1 MLPTAKNLTFCMVSE
16 RKVISH
22 VIFSSN
28 MEVKEILT
36 PKNMMIALGTIVIVM
51 SLYGM
56 THGDEWAE
64 FGWGEDNV
72 LAHDEA
78 YEEMWALHLMPLGI
92 MAIITGMVVTGK
104 ELAKMAMFAPIV
116 LVNLFAGM
124 MILAGDNGYS
134 TDPPGGITGIMGL
147 VMILTVILTGVSGYM
162 HKDDA
167 E

>member
-1 MLPTAKNLTFCMVSE
+1 
-16 RKVISH
+16 
-22 VIFSSN
+22 

-36 PKNMMIALGTIVIVM
+36 PKNMLIALGTIVIVM

-56 THGDEWAE
+56 TNGDEWAE

-72 LAHDEA
+72 QPHDEA
-78 YEEMWALHLMPLGI
+78 YEEMWALHIMPLGI

-116 LVNLFAGM
+116 LVNMFVGM
-124 MILAGDNGYS
+124 MILASDNGYS

-147 VMILTVILTGVSGYM
+147 IMMLTVILTGVSGYM
-162 HKDDA
+162 HKDGI
-167 E
+167 EESSE

>member
-1 MLPTAKNLTFCMVSE
+1 
-16 RKVISH
+16 
-22 VIFSSN
+22 

-36 PKNMMIALGTIVIVM
+36 PKNMLIALGTIVIVM

-56 THGDEWAE
+56 TNGDEWAE

-72 LAHDEA
+72 QPHDEA
-78 YEEMWALHLMPLGI
+78 YEEMWALHIMPLGI

-116 LVNLFAGM
+116 LVNMFVGM
-124 MILAGDNGYS
+124 MILASDNGYS

-147 VMILTVILTGVSGYM
+147 IMMLTVILTGVSGYM
-162 HKDDA
+162 HKDGT
-167 E
+167 EESGE

>member
-1 MLPTAKNLTFCMVSE
+1 
-16 RKVISH
+16 
-22 VIFSSN
+22 
-28 MEVKEILT
+28 MEVKEILA

-116 LVNLFAGM
+116 LVNIFAGM

-134 TDPPGGITGIMGL
+134 TDPPGGITGVMGL
-147 VMILTVILTGVSGYM
+147 VMMLTVILTGVSGYM

-167 E
+167 EEAGE

>member
-1 MLPTAKNLTFCMVSE
+1 MLPTGKNLTFCMVSK

>member
-1 MLPTAKNLTFCMVSE
+1 MYFVS
-16 RKVISH
+16 IY
-22 VIFSSN
+22 
-28 MEVKEILT
+28 MEVKEILA
-36 PKNMMIALGTIVIVM
+36 PKNMMIALGTIVIIM

-116 LVNLFAGM
+116 LVNMFAGM
-124 MILAGDNGYS
+124 MILTGDNGYS
-134 TDPPGGITGIMGL
+134 TDPPSGITGVMAL
-147 VMILTVILTGVSGYM
+147 VMMLTVILTGVSGYM

-167 E
+167 EEAGE

>member
-1 MLPTAKNLTFCMVSE
+1 MQRLYAMYFVS
-16 RKVISH
+16 SY
-22 VIFSSN
+22 
-28 MEVKEILT
+28 MEVKEILA
-36 PKNMMIALGTIVIVM
+36 PKNMMIALGTIVIIM

-116 LVNLFAGM
+116 LVNIFAGM

-147 VMILTVILTGVSGYM
+147 VMMLTVILTGVSGYM

-167 E
+167 EEAGE

>member
-1 MLPTAKNLTFCMVSE
+1 
-16 RKVISH
+16 
-22 VIFSSN
+22 
-28 MEVKEILT
+28 MEVKEILA
-36 PKNMMIALGTIVIVM
+36 PKNMMIALGTIVVIM

-64 FGWGEDNV
+64 FGWGADNV
-72 LAHDEA
+72 QPHDEA

-116 LVNLFAGM
+116 LVNIFAGM

-134 TDPPGGITGIMGL
+134 TDPPSGITGVMAL
-147 VMILTVILTGVSGYM
+147 VMMLTVILTGVSGYM

-167 E
+167 EEAGE

>member
-1 MLPTAKNLTFCMVSE
+1 
-16 RKVISH
+16 
-22 VIFSSN
+22 
-28 MEVKEILT
+28 MEVKEILK

-56 THGDEWAE
+56 TNGDEWAE

-72 LAHDEA
+72 QPHDEA
-78 YEEMWALHLMPLGI
+78 YEEMWALHIMPLGI

-116 LVNLFAGM
+116 LVNMFVGM
-124 MILAGDNGYS
+124 MILASDNGYS

-147 VMILTVILTGVSGYM
+147 IMMLTVILTGVSGYM
-162 HKDDA
+162 HKDGT

>member
-1 MLPTAKNLTFCMVSE
+1 MYFVFAY
-16 RKVISH
+16 
-22 VIFSSN
+22 
-28 MEVKEILT
+28 MEVKEILA
-36 PKNMMIALGTIVIVM
+36 PKNMMIALGTIVVIM

-64 FGWGEDNV
+64 FGWGADNV
-72 LAHDEA
+72 QPHDEA

-116 LVNLFAGM
+116 LVNIFAGM

-147 VMILTVILTGVSGYM
+147 VMMLTVILTGVSGYM

-167 E
+167 EEAGE